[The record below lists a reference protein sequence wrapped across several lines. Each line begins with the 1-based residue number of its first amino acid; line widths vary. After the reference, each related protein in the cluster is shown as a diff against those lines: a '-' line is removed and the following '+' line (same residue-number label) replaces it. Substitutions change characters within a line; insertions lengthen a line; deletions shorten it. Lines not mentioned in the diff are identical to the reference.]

1 MADAQTTTR
10 IDTSDMVCV
19 HNALRNALGAAAP
32 LIGSAASG
40 DAARVEMVGSFYANV
55 LEFLRVHHEG
65 EDVLLWPR
73 LIERSPSEAET
84 VRRIAGQ
91 HEGVHATLEA
101 TVDRL
106 GAWQKDP
113 QVDNSAQLAASLAT
127 LGAELGAHLAEE
139 EQTILPIAAV
149 HMTEEEWAQFPGHA
163 LGNFKGDKVWL
174 VLGLVREQFNEE
186 QLAHM
191 DASMPPPVA
200 EFWRNVGE
208 PQFDAFI
215 KELRG

>member
-1 MADAQTTTR
+1 MSDATTR
-10 IDTSDMVCV
+10 QVIDTSDMVSV

-32 LIGSAASG
+32 LIGSAAAG
-40 DAARVEMVGSFYANV
+40 DADRVEMVGSFYANL

-65 EDVLLWPR
+65 EDALLWPR

-91 HEGVHATLEA
+91 HEGVHATMDATLE
-101 TVDRL
+101 RL
-106 GAWQKDP
+106 AAWRKEP
-113 QVDNSAQLAASLAT
+113 QVDNGAQLAASLAT

-139 EQTILPIAAV
+139 EQTILPIASV

-163 LGNFKGDKVWL
+163 LGNFQGDKIWL
-174 VLGLVREQFNEE
+174 VLGLIREQFNDE
-186 QLAHM
+186 QLAGM
-191 DASMPPPVA
+191 DAGMPPPVA

-208 PQFDAFI
+208 PQFEAFI
-215 KELRG
+215 KELRA